1 MKTKILTGHN
11 SFETAYKIENYPW
24 GYKLRTIMYVWIE
37 SLPKKGD
44 RVVRRTVDPRTGK
57 LCAAKVS
64 TFSNIKALY
73 AQENGHVESTGVN
86 IYTTKEDVQKLVDLI
101 GMDNLT
107 VPQLTQF
114 RQLMGEVVLKENE
127 FTGIKEKGFS
137 VSWKSETLGQG
148 WERKEKQDGTSERV
162 WNKGEK
168 GKTIEVKI
176 TFDRPDGVK
185 MLEIFKAM
193 KSLNQIKLSEVF
205 EIRTDS
211 HFGDHAGV
219 VRICCRGGS
228 YLGEISEAT
237 YKNYL
242 ASDAHV
248 MEEEN

>member
-1 MKTKILTGHN
+1 MNTKILTGHN

-44 RVVRRTVDPRTGK
+44 RVVRQTIDPRTGK
-57 LCAAKVS
+57 LCAAKAS

-73 AQENGHVESTGVN
+73 IAENGHVESTGVN
-86 IYTTKEDVQKLVDLI
+86 IYTKKENVQKLVEMI

-107 VPQLTQF
+107 MPQLTQYK
-114 RQLMGEVVLKENE
+114 QMMGEVILRENE
-127 FTGIKEKGFS
+127 FTGVKEKGFS
-137 VSWKSETLGQG
+137 VKWERETLGAG
-148 WERKEKQDGTSERV
+148 WERNDAGQRV

-168 GKTIEVKI
+168 GKYDEVKI

-185 MLEIFKAM
+185 MIEIFRAM
-193 KSLNQIKLSEVF
+193 KSLKQERLNEVF
-205 EIRTDS
+205 EDRPSISAGTRT
-211 HFGDHAGV
+211 GV

-228 YLGEISEAT
+228 YLGEISEAA

-242 ASDAHV
+242 ASDANV
-248 MEEEN
+248 MEEENA